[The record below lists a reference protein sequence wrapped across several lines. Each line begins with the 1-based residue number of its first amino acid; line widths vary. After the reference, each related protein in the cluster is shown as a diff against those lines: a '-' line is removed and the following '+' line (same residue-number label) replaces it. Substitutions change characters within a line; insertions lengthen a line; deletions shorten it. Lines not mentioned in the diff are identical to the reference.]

1 MKFWRVLLNILIT
14 VSIAI
19 SFNVLFAYWESVP
32 KNWPAVS
39 DFESNSTPISDDRY
53 DGYVDNE
60 HYFFYRI
67 TRKPHET
74 NESYITRIRLK
85 AKEFYQQ
92 EGLYICDLWEF
103 KSYHAWIL
111 KFSKDK
117 TKAIPDS
124 QIKLR

>member
-1 MKFWRVLLNILIT
+1 MNILIM

-19 SFNVLFAYWESVP
+19 GFNVLFAYWESVP

-39 DFESNSTPISDDRY
+39 DFESNLTPISDCRY
-53 DGYVDNE
+53 DGYVDNK
-60 HYFFYRI
+60 YYIFYRI
-67 TRKPHET
+67 ARKPHET

-92 EGLYICDLWEF
+92 EGLYLCDLWEF

-111 KFSKDK
+111 QFSKDK
-117 TKAIPDS
+117 AKAIPES
-124 QIKLR
+124 QIRLR